1 MIKCDARSIS
11 NRLPG
16 TSMTS
21 LHVDSQL
28 VFAWQAAHSIAR
40 GSPAPVHDRGGIRVD
55 TRSETETTR
64 WVFPRMCDGLREI
77 AQAIT
82 APRHVLKL
90 CGTDDALRS
99 ALPDRWEIQ
108 PTNHFMIATAALLD
122 PRPLAD
128 GYRLELHRAGPV
140 SRASVLAPDGG
151 IAAHGT
157 AAQTGDAFIYD
168 RIETLPDHRRRGLG
182 MAVMAALASTKESA
196 TTPQLLVAT
205 ADGRALYETLGWT
218 VLTPIAAAVIPER

>member
-16 TSMTS
+16 ISMTS
-21 LHVDSQL
+21 FHVDSQL

-90 CGTDDALRS
+90 CGTDEALRS

-122 PRPLAD
+122 PRPLAH
-128 GYRLELHRAGPV
+128 GLKFIAPGPSTGPASSRPTVALPPTAPRRRRATPSSTTA
-140 SRASVLAPDGG
+140 SRPRPT
-151 IAAHGT
+151 IAAK
-157 AAQTGDAFIYD
+157 AWAW
-168 RIETLPDHRRRGLG
+168 P
-182 MAVMAALASTKESA
+182 
-196 TTPQLLVAT
+196 
-205 ADGRALYETLGWT
+205 
-218 VLTPIAAAVIPER
+218 